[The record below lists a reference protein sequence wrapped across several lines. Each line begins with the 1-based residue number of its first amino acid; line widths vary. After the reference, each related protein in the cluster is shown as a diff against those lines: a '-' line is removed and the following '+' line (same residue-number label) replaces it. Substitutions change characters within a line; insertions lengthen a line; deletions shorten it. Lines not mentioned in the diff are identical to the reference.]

1 MVKFYE
7 NFHVFKRMQ
16 YAKVEGSPRVISQTQ
31 DITIGIQGKSRT
43 ITRGRNVTV
52 RLVKQDLGWW
62 L

>member
-1 MVKFYE
+1 
-7 NFHVFKRMQ
+7 MQ